1 MIKRSSGMIR
11 ETLGLMSVGGTT
23 LSGIAQELGTTQEG
37 LKTLLGILERMGYVE
52 TSTEG
57 YDGAGCASCP
67 LSCCA
72 ACGEGTPIV
81 AYRLTEKGKKV
92 VES

>member
-1 MIKRSSGMIR
+1 MIK
-11 ETLGLMSVGGTT
+11 ETLRLMSVGGTT

-57 YDGAGCASCP
+57 YDGAGCASSCP
-67 LSCCA
+67 VSCCA

-81 AYRLTEKGKKV
+81 AYRLTEKGKRV
-92 VES
+92 AQR